1 MEENK
6 TTSPKRTHDQAH
18 LLLLLRVMA
27 RGVWMAVLT
36 AIIFGCL
43 GYIVADLRYQP
54 QYMTRTTFVVH
65 QRGNYSTVYGNLNAA
80 TGLAQSFSQVL
91 KSDVMRKRVAED
103 IGVSSIHGEI
113 EASVIPETNLLELRV
128 TSDTPRMAY
137 RITRAIFDRYNELT
151 GAALSNIS
159 LEVLQQPYVPLG
171 PSNASNSGRIARIA
185 ALVGAVLMLAYLGI
199 TSYLRDT
206 IKSDKDVEELLDT
219 KLVSVLHHERK
230 NKTLISAI
238 RQPKRSLLISDPTT
252 GFLYV
257 ESVKKLRSRVEYYTR
272 RSGSKVIMVSSVLE
286 NEGKTTVATN
296 LAIAMGRKYKKVL
309 LIDGDMRKPALRKIL
324 EYQNEDVKTLSD
336 VLEKKA
342 KYQDALIFD
351 ARRNIYTIL
360 SDHAGE
366 RASALLKSDAMVALL
381 SLAREDMDVII
392 IDTPPMSAS
401 VDGECIAQ
409 IADAALLVVR
419 QDRALVRMINDT
431 IDVLKNA
438 NAEMIGCVLNNF
450 YVADFSENVNYGF
463 GGRYGYGGK
472 YGKYG
477 RKYGYGYAAKQ
488 GYTSR
493 YGYGAGY
500 GRGSGISGGEEE
512 RK

>member
-1 MEENK
+1 M
-6 TTSPKRTHDQAH
+6 P
-18 LLLLLRVMA
+18 
-27 RGVWMAVLT
+27 
-36 AIIFGCL
+36 
-43 GYIVADLRYQP
+43 
-54 QYMTRTTFVVH
+54 
-65 QRGNYSTVYGNLNAA
+65 
-80 TGLAQSFSQVL
+80 L
-91 KSDVMRKRVAED
+91 KSRCSAC
-103 IGVSSIHGEI
+103 
-113 EASVIPETNLLELRV
+113 
-128 TSDTPRMAY
+128 
-137 RITRAIFDRYNELT
+137 NELT

-171 PSNASNSGRIARIA
+171 PSNTSNSGRIARIA

-366 RASALLKSDAMVALL
+366 RASALL
-381 SLAREDMDVII
+381 
-392 IDTPPMSAS
+392 
-401 VDGECIAQ
+401 
-409 IADAALLVVR
+409 VVR

-500 GRGSGISGGEEE
+500 GRGSGSSGGEEA